1 MAGVAHLG
9 TFPGSELHKNKAHR
23 AIESDAGVIINPAL
37 SRIMSEEETL
47 CAATAIVYDLARAA
61 GPSYNQSAPDSSA
74 KAPTTSRCASG
85 KVSLPG
91 STSAAKRSLEIELSA
106 LAARVRYLEDQ
117 ANTINN
123 HALPDTP
130 NESGDL
136 ASPFGANGSAI
147 SVRNGNYAPTRP
159 GLGGAGSVSGSARNS
174 HVSSL
179 LAIRENGRTFSEED
193 LAHLREHVQRQAEEI
208 KSQKMIIVGVGEQL
222 HEQQDK
228 TAKTIVKVENEDIG
242 RLQRELLKHQ
252 QANEAFQK
260 ALKEI
265 GTIITNVAKGDLS
278 HKVQIHAIEM
288 DPEITTFKRTINTMM
303 DQLQL
308 FGSEVSRVARE
319 VGTEGNLGGQAH
331 ITGVS
336 GIWKELTENGN
347 MQPASTLF
355 LLD

>member
-1 MAGVAHLG
+1 
-9 TFPGSELHKNKAHR
+9 
-23 AIESDAGVIINPAL
+23 
-37 SRIMSEEETL
+37 MSEEETL
-47 CAATAIVYDLARAA
+47 SAATAIIHDLARAVD
-61 GPSYNQSAPDSSA
+61 PSYNPPVYDPASKIPA
-74 KAPTTSRCASG
+74 TSRHTSG

-91 STSAAKRSLEIELSA
+91 SDSATKRSLEIELAA
-106 LAARVRYLEDQ
+106 LAARIHYLEDK
-117 ANTINN
+117 ASTINS

-130 NESGDL
+130 NENGDS
-136 ASPFGANGSAI
+136 ASPFGANVSALPL
-147 SVRNGNYAPTRP
+147 RNGNPAPTRP
-159 GLGGAGSVSGSARNS
+159 GPGPGSASGSARNS

-179 LAIRENGRTFSEED
+179 LAIRQNGRTFSEED
-193 LAHLREHVQRQAEEI
+193 LAHLREHVEKQAEEI
-208 KSQKMIIVGVGEQL
+208 KSQKMIIVGFGEQL

-228 TAKTIVKVENEDIG
+228 TARTIVKVENEDIS

-278 HKVQIHAIEM
+278 HKVQIHLVEM

-336 GIWKELTENGN
+336 GIWKELTENGIGYPP
-347 MQPASTLF
+347 QPS
-355 LLD
+355 LLELMLCSQCDGQ